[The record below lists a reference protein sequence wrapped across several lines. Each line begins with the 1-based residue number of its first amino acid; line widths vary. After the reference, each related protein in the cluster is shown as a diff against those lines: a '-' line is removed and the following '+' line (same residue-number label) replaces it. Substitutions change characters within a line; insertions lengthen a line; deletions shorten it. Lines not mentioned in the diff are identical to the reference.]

1 MAEGKRV
8 TAAKFFVP
16 PPPPLPSA
24 HRETSHVNDKKFLF
38 NCYGGI
44 SFWETSKL
52 DIVREK
58 AEVGARSRI
67 VHNWISSRIGQWTR
81 SHRLNTAAL
90 ISLLGASPVFEKSS
104 SFVIRTKVGQKK
116 WRKKG
121 GRNLSRISSEK
132 DSGCVWNRNKIENRL
147 KLSDAPD
154 SKHQSSLRRINFSN
168 ATRSLPFPPLLPRVS
183 VNWRRASQWISAGRK
198 SRRIFEKNRNG
209 NEIVH
214 PPLNALFPPPV
225 FLFHRSRFSSTIP
238 SRARMELLMRW
249 LVQRKHRTKHPSQ
262 NIWV

>member
-8 TAAKFFVP
+8 TAAKFFVPP

-104 SFVIRTKVGQKK
+104 SFVIRTKVGQEK

-168 ATRSLPFPPLLPRVS
+168 ATRSLPFPPLPSPPPSSFRKLTPRKP
-183 VNWRRASQWISAGRK
+183 AEISAGRK

-214 PPLNALFPPPV
+214 PFSNALFPPPYFYSIV
-225 FLFHRSRFSSTIP
+225 LGSQVQFLV
-238 SRARMELLMRW
+238 ALGW
-249 LVQRKHRTKHPSQ
+249 
-262 NIWV
+262 NC